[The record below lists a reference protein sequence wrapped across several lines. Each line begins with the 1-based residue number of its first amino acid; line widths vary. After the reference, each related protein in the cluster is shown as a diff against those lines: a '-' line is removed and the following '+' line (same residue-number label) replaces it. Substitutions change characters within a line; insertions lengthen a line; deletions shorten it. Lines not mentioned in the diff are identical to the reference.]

1 MGGINL
7 SEECHIVNYI
17 EPADN
22 NAGVVGP
29 VLDMSE
35 WDHVTFITTFG
46 VTDANPND
54 IIIEACDNMTPTTH
68 PDMIFHYYIEVTDA
82 GDVLDTG
89 PTAVVAATGVDHTV
103 ITGANNVMVVVEING
118 ADLPSGY
125 RGVRYN
131 LVAGAG
137 NTFSSV
143 VAILSGGRYK
153 GYASP
158 TVLT

>member
-1 MGGINL
+1 MGGINIA
-7 SEECHIVNYI
+7 ETCHVVNYI

-29 VLDMSE
+29 VLDLSE
-35 WDHVTFITTFG
+35 WDHCTFIVQFG
-46 VTDANPND
+46 VTNANPND

-68 PDMIFHYYIEVTDA
+68 PDMVFPYYIELTDS

-89 PTAVVAATGVDHTV
+89 PTNVVAATGIDHTV
-103 ITGANNVMVVVEING
+103 ITGTDNVMVVIEIN
-118 ADLPSGY
+118 ADLLPSGY
-125 RGVRYN
+125 RGVRFN

-153 GYASP
+153 GYGSP